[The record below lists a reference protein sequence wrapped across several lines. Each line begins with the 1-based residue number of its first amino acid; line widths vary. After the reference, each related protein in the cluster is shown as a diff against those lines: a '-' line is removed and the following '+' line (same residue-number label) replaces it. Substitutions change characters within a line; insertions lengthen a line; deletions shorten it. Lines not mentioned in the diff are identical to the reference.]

1 MNIHASQHDE
11 GYGRIALVLGGGGIT
26 GGVYEI
32 GALLAI
38 DDFLAN
44 RSINDLDLYIGVSA
58 GSLIA
63 SQICAGHRPGVMMS
77 VLSSRGAGNIPPF
90 LRKNIYGLNW
100 EEWFGRFAGI
110 PRVLVRGAWSALGPS
125 QDMRLSDLAFSLS
138 EVVPS
143 GLLDLAP
150 LERYIDEMLRL
161 AGLDGSFEG
170 LPHELYVP
178 ALNLDTGHL
187 VVFGERGT
195 SDVSVGRAVQASSS
209 IPFIFRPTRIAGQ
222 DFVDG
227 GMERNLPVDVAVKHG
242 AELVFVINPL
252 VPILNVP
259 DTPSWNVFGK
269 GDPYLGTRGGTM
281 VLDQIY
287 RTLVH
292 SRAKYRIRAT
302 RERYPEVDFL
312 MFQPDS
318 NDMVMFRYNVMRFSA
333 RQIIAEHAYRK
344 TRATLERNRERYE
357 KILARHGIQVVE
369 RMPDRPHRMLRQRGG
384 LLDRVIDLLEDIP
397 VIREWAERDDDDPDS
412 ILGL

>member
-1 MNIHASQHDE
+1 MSPPRE
-11 GYGRIALVLGGGGIT
+11 GRTRTALVLGGGGIT

-38 DDFLAN
+38 DDFLEN
-44 RSINDLDLYIGVSA
+44 CSINDLDLYVGVSA

-63 SQICAGHRPGVMMS
+63 SQVCAGHRPGVMMS
-77 VLSSRGAGNIPPF
+77 VLSSRGSGKIPPF
-90 LRKNIYGLNW
+90 LRSNIYGFNW
-100 EEWFGRFAGI
+100 EEWLGRIAGI
-110 PRVLVRGAWSALGPS
+110 PRVMARGVWSALGPS
-125 QDMRLSDLAFSLS
+125 QDMHLSDLAFSLT

-150 LERYIDEMLRL
+150 LERYVDEMLRL
-161 AGLDGSFEG
+161 AGLDGTFEG
-170 LPHELYVP
+170 MPHELYLP

-195 SDVSVGRAVQASSS
+195 SDVSVGRAVRASSS
-209 IPFIFRPTRIAGQ
+209 IPFVFRPTRIAGQ

-252 VPILNVP
+252 VPVLNVP
-259 DTPSWNVFGK
+259 DRPSWTLFG
-269 GDPYLGTRGGTM
+269 GDDPYLGGKGGTM

-292 SRAKYRIRAT
+292 TRAKYRIRAT

-312 MFQPDS
+312 LLQPDS
-318 NDMVMFRYNVMRFSA
+318 NDMVMFRYNVMRYSA

-344 TRATLERNRERYE
+344 TRATLERNRDHFERV
-357 KILARHGIQVVE
+357 LGRHGIRVVE
-369 RMPDRPHRMLRQRGG
+369 RMPDRPHRMLQRRGG
-384 LLDRVIDLLEDIP
+384 VLDRVIDVLEDIP
-397 VIREWAERDDDDPDS
+397 VVREWAERDDDDPDS
-412 ILGL
+412 LLGL